1 MQAAGREKKRVK
13 QTKTMSQQQK
23 IKQFKK
29 ILSYIL
35 ERHPGEF
42 GLIPDEAGYVKIKD
56 LLKALNET
64 DGWRNIRES
73 TIKELLLV
81 DKNPPVE
88 IEDNRI
94 RARQRDH
101 LPQIEPAPEPPKIL
115 YTSVRKKA
123 YPHVVEKG
131 IASPDD
137 AGVILSP
144 DSEMAA
150 RLGRRKDREAVVLT
164 VHTTRP
170 AGRNIAFRRFTD
182 RLYLADHIPPDIF
195 TGPPLPKTTEK
206 AKKPSP
212 AKPKATQ
219 PGAGSFSVTPAMI
232 DAGAGNKTNDKKKK
246 VDWKKDRRQRKKN
259 DRKAWPDEF

>member
-1 MQAAGREKKRVK
+1 M
-13 QTKTMSQQQK
+13 TQQQK

-73 TIKELLLV
+73 TIRELLLV
-81 DKNPPVE
+81 DKDPPVE
-88 IEDNRI
+88 IDDNRI
-94 RARQRDH
+94 RARQRDY
-101 LPQIEPAPEPPKIL
+101 LPQIEPVPEPPKIL

-123 YPHVVEKG
+123 YPHVLEKG
-131 IASPDD
+131 IFSPDNI
-137 AGVILSP
+137 GVILSP
-144 DSEMAA
+144 DREMAT
-150 RLGRRKDREAVVLT
+150 RLGRRKDREPVVLT
-164 VHTTRP
+164 VHTTQA
-170 AGRNIAFRRFTD
+170 AGRNIAFSRFTEM
-182 RLYLADHIPPDIF
+182 LCIADHIPPDVL
-195 TGPPLPKTTEK
+195 TGPPLPKKAEK

-212 AKPKATQ
+212 ARPKTTQ
-219 PGAGSFSVTPAMI
+219 PGAGSFSVTAEML
-232 DAGAGNKTNDKKKK
+232 DAGAGKKTKDVKKKS
-246 VDWKKDRRQRKKN
+246 DWKKDRRHRKKN

>member
-1 MQAAGREKKRVK
+1 M
-13 QTKTMSQQQK
+13 TQQRK

-73 TIKELLLV
+73 TIRELLLV
-81 DKNPPVE
+81 DKDPPVE
-88 IEDNRI
+88 IDGGRI

-123 YPHVVEKG
+123 YPHVLEKG
-131 IASPDD
+131 VSSPDN

-150 RLGRRKDREAVVLT
+150 RLGRRKDRQAVVLT
-164 VHTTRP
+164 VHTTQA
-170 AGRNIAFRRFTD
+170 AGRNIAFSRFTD
-182 RLYLADHIPPDIF
+182 VLYLADHIPPDIF
-195 TGPPLPKTTEK
+195 TGPPLPKKTEK

-212 AKPKATQ
+212 AKAKATQ
-219 PGAGSFSVTPAMI
+219 PAAGSFSVTPEMI
-232 DAGAGNKTNDKKKK
+232 DAGAGKKTKDVKKKT
-246 VDWKKDRRQRKKN
+246 DWKKDRRHRKKN
-259 DRKAWPDEF
+259 DRKTWPDEF